1 MKFPLIQNIQD
12 VLPHIEGKPEFV
24 VAERDGFTVI
34 NYMVAFDTT
43 FPNLPQEPTKMGVMM
58 QTEYER
64 EYLHASMLRE
74 CRGLMFDRDGKLIS
88 RPMQKFFNMNERI
101 ETLADNYDLTGHDYV
116 VLEKLDG
123 SFIRPVRI
131 DGIIRLCTKMGI
143 TEQSHQAEEFLE
155 GMEDDELHQKYFE
168 FFESFVDD
176 YTPVFEFCSRKNQI
190 VIDYPED
197 RLVLLSMRHNLTG
210 AYIGYRY
217 LTSIAKAFGIPL
229 VQPLF
234 QVGDENP
241 DTDPYTAEAL
251 VERIRPL
258 IGVEG
263 AVLSFDD
270 GRKVKIKAEDYCVKH
285 GAKDGL
291 LLEKN
296 VLATFLNE
304 KLDDVLPLLD
314 DAFKARVEA
323 YTATVADGIQFTV
336 FDAEQVVRFIKKHY
350 ETRKEQAI
358 FIKDNIR
365 PFSQSLMFA
374 GLDGKDI
381 RKAVIDKILSNT
393 RTQTEVDSIR
403 EFIGN
408 PTWA

>member
-1 MKFPLIQNIQD
+1 MKFPIINTIED
-12 VLPHIEGKPEFV
+12 VLPHIEGKTEFV
-24 VAERDGFTVI
+24 VAEREGFTVI

-43 FPNLPQEPTKMGVMM
+43 FPELYGPDDQANL
-58 QTEYER
+58 
-64 EYLHASMLRE
+64 MLRE
-74 CRGLMFDRDGKLIS
+74 CRGLMFDREGKLIS
-88 RPMQKFFNMNERI
+88 RPLHKFFNVNERPSTQAKDI
-101 ETLADNYDLTGHDYV
+101 DLSNGDFV
-116 VLEKLDG
+116 LLEKLDG

-155 GMEDDELHQKYFE
+155 GLEDEELHNDYFR
-168 FFESFVDD
+168 FFEDYVDD
-176 YTPVFEFCSRKNQI
+176 FTPIFEFCSRKNQI

-197 RLVLLSMRHNLTG
+197 KLVLLAMRHNKTG
-210 AYIGYRY
+210 TYIRY
-217 LTSIAKAFGIPL
+217 SSLKKIAKVYNVPV

-234 QVGDENP
+234 
-241 DTDPYTAEAL
+241 EADDCNQDFP
-251 VERIRPL
+251 VRMEDIVDRIRHL

-263 AVLSFDD
+263 GVLRFND
-270 GRKVKIKAEDYCVKH
+270 GRMYKIKAEDYCVKH

-314 DAFKARVEA
+314 EAFRNRVDE
-323 YTATVADGIQFTV
+323 YTEIVSQGIYLTVLDTEMV
-336 FDAEQVVRFIKKHY
+336 LHYIKKNY
-350 ETRKEQAI
+350 DTRKEQAL

-381 RKAVIDKILSNT
+381 RQTVIQKLLSHT
-393 RTQTEVDSIR
+393 DTQTRVDSIR
-403 EFIGN
+403 EYIGN
-408 PTWA
+408 PSWA